1 MEEKYKD
8 YLEANIK
15 EFQSHRYGQ
24 NDRSVFWARAWNML
38 KIVGLR

>member
-15 EFQSHRYGQ
+15 EFQSHLYGQ
-24 NDRSVFWARAWNML
+24 NDLNNIILATD
-38 KIVGLR
+38 